1 MKNYIILFAAVL
13 LFSCSSDV
21 TVVTWD
27 DPKSIAVN
35 QHMENYIN
43 KDFDAMKDL
52 FTDDFQVVVSGQNE
66 PYDLE
71 GVMEAIN
78 LHHMLYSNIY
88 YLKFIIRYKY

>member
-52 FTDDFQVVVSGQNE
+52 FTDDFLFFIAIALILAPFDIPQVFLNS
-66 PYDLE
+66 
-71 GVMEAIN
+71 
-78 LHHMLYSNIY
+78 
-88 YLKFIIRYKY
+88 